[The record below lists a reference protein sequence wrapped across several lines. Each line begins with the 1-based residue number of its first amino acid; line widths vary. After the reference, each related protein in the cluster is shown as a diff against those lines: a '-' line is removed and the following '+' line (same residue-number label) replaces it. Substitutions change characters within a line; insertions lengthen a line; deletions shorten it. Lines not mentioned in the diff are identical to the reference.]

1 MAGPDGIVLG
11 RDRDLDG
18 RRGEVWARRAVL
30 AVIVFGLPV
39 VALANGFGQHP
50 QTTRGAGTAATL
62 EVYAPERVRSGLIFQ
77 ARYTV
82 DARRTLTRAALRFDP
97 GWFEG
102 LSVNSIEPQ
111 PQRETS
117 DDGRTLLTL
126 GRISAGKRFTLY
138 TYYQVNPTNVG
149 RRSQDV
155 ELLDGRTPIARVE
168 RTLTIFP

>member
-1 MAGPDGIVLG
+1 MARPDGIVLA
-11 RDRDLDG
+11 RDRDLEG
-18 RRGEVWARRAVL
+18 RRGEEWARRAVL
-30 AVIVFGLPV
+30 AVLVFGVPLI
-39 VALANGFGQHP
+39 ALANGVGQRP
-50 QTTRGAGTAATL
+50 QTTRATSAVASL
-62 EVYAPERVRSGLIFQ
+62 EVNAPERVRSGLIFQ

-82 DARRTLTRAALRFDP
+82 DARRTLTSAALRLDP

-126 GRISAGKRFTLY
+126 GRIPAGQRFTLY

-155 ELLDGRTPIARVE
+155 ELLDGQTPIARVE